1 MLKSQNP
8 LNAKLPALISILWKK
23 VQMNQLWLFLWV
35 HIIFF
40 FFLRQIY
47 KETIFLA

>member
-8 LNAKLPALISILWKK
+8 LNAKLAALISILWKK

-35 HIIFF
+35 HIIFV
-40 FFLRQIY
+40 LDQLQRNI
-47 KETIFLA
+47 IFLA